1 MRAAAA
7 GGDVG
12 RVGHRASTHDTAPR
26 PDPLRTPNIWGSSR
40 GSNATISGQTSAN
53 RNGRQRTSGTG
64 KSFCCLWKS
73 DLCEPQRTLANGR
86 SEPVGGSIP
95 LGSTSTP
102 PFNRPAIPLVL
113 AVRSRSAPPLPILV
127 GARGC
132 SAFRVSSRGAG
143 GATGRAGATSSRA
156 RDRCRKHPRE
166 LRTRGP
172 GLRIRPGYP
181 SQRLV
186 AALREKLHDW
196 LG

>member
-7 GGDVG
+7 GGGVG
-12 RVGHRASTHDTAPR
+12 RVSHRASTHDTAHR
-26 PDPLRTPNIWGSSR
+26 PDPLRPPNIFGEQPGEER
-40 GSNATISGQTSAN
+40 DVLGP
-53 RNGRQRTSGTG
+53 
-64 KSFCCLWKS
+64 
-73 DLCEPQRTLANGR
+73 DLPEPQRTPTDFRNAQVLLLPTETGPPRTSTDSR
-86 SEPVGGSIP
+86 SGPVGGSIP

-127 GARGC
+127 GARRCG
-132 SAFRVSSRGAG
+132 AFRVSSRGAG

-156 RDRCRKHPRE
+156 RDRCRKHPKE
-166 LRTRGP
+166 LRTRGS

-186 AALREKLHDW
+186 AALHEKLHDW